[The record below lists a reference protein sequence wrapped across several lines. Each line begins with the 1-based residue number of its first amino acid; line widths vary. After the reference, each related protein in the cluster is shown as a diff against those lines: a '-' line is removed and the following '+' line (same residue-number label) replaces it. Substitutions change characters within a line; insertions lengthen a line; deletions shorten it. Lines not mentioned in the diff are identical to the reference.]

1 MQEQQSLKQRIL
13 EEMTVNY
20 SSNLEKNF
28 DVAKRLIRITPDG
41 FVEILVRE
49 KLGGKDQIV
58 LYLIGKMYAKEVGYV
73 SDEYVGNG
81 ELLERLGFPVGSLL
95 PFLKE
100 LRDQNLVRQVKRENN
115 VFHTVPPAKI
125 EEILNTIERKLGTK
139 GRSKT

>member
-1 MQEQQSLKQRIL
+1 MEEQQSLKQRIL

-28 DVAKRLIRITPDG
+28 DIAKRFIRITPDG
-41 FVEILVRE
+41 FVEVLVRD

-100 LRDQNLVRQVKRENN
+100 LREQNLVRQVKRENN

-125 EEILNTIERKLGTK
+125 EEILSTVDKKLAVRGRTK
-139 GRSKT
+139 A